1 MERPRPVPPYLRVVV
16 PSACW
21 NGSKMIASFSS
32 EMPMPV
38 SVTANA
44 TTCRAAASDGLSN
57 PVLGGA
63 GSWTLLVGLCVRQV
77 FVLSHGLSAQGK
89 LIGVVH

>member
-1 MERPRPVPPYLRVVV
+1 MPPSSAANSRLIDRPRPVPPYLRLVV

-21 NGSKMIASFSS
+21 NASKMIASFSS

-44 TTCRAAASDGLSN
+44 TTCPAAASDGTSKS
-57 PVLGGA
+57 VFGGA
-63 GSWTLLVGLCVRQV
+63 GKM
-77 FVLSHGLSAQGK
+77 LSVTEPGR
-89 LIGVVH
+89 